1 MATVSR
7 LQQRAV
13 NAAALLPHE
22 LHPVL
27 TRVYAA
33 RGALDAA
40 SIAPRLAALHPP
52 HSFSGMAAA
61 VALLGDVL
69 ARDGRILI
77 VGDYDC
83 DGATGIAV
91 GVRGLRL
98 LGARHIDYAVPNR
111 FVHGYGLSPALVA
124 TLAQAPDLLITVD
137 NGIAALEGVAAARAH
152 GCRVLVTDH
161 HLPGAVLP
169 AADAILNPN
178 LPGET
183 FASNALAGVGVMF
196 YLLLGLRA
204 ALRAQG
210 HYRDS
215 REPDLTP
222 LLDLVAL
229 GTVADL
235 VPLDANNRALARAGL
250 ARMRGG
256 RSTSGIAALFAVS
269 GRDARSATAGDL
281 GFALAPRINAAGR
294 LDDMRIGI
302 ECLLTDDTARAALLA
317 AQLHAINAER
327 RDVQAG
333 MLDEALALADAD
345 RAADTWGV
353 CLYQPGWHEG
363 VVGLVAARL
372 KEQLHRPVVA
382 FAPAAGAPGELRGSA
397 RSIPGLHIRDVLV
410 DVAAAYP
417 GLLPR
422 FGGHAMAAGLSLRS
436 TDYARFV
443 RAFDAAVR
451 ARLDPAAL
459 TPVLWTDGELQPGE
473 FSLDLARALRDGGPW
488 GQGFPEPLFEGHFVC
503 LHWRPLS
510 GGHWRLRLQALPHG
524 PELDAVHFQPPGE
537 RPPTSMRAA
546 YRLQLDT
553 WQGRERLQLLLQHIE
568 SE

>member
-13 NAAALLPHE
+13 NAAALLPQA

-27 TRVYAA
+27 ARVYAA

-52 HSFSGMAAA
+52 QGFSGMAAA

-69 ARDGRILI
+69 AHDGRILI

-91 GVRGLRL
+91 GVRGLRM
-98 LGARHIDYAVPNR
+98 LGARHVDYAVPNR

-137 NGIAALEGVAAARAH
+137 NGIAALDGVLAARAR

-161 HLPGAVLP
+161 HLPGAALP
-169 AADAILNPN
+169 VADAILNPN

-183 FASNALAGVGVMF
+183 FASRALAGVGVMF

-210 HYRDS
+210 HYRDG

-256 RSTSGIAALFAVS
+256 RSTPGIAALFAVS

-302 ECLLTDDTARAALLA
+302 ECLLTDDPARAAMLA

-345 RAADTWGV
+345 RAADAWGV

-363 VVGLVAARL
+363 VVGLVAARI

-382 FAPAAGAPGELRGSA
+382 FAPAAGASGELRGSA
-397 RSIPGLHIRDVLV
+397 RSIPGLHIRDVLA
-410 DVAAAYP
+410 DVAAAHP

-436 TDYARFV
+436 SDYACFA

-459 TPVLWTDGELQPGE
+459 TPVLWTDGELQPDE

-488 GQGFPEPLFEGHFVC
+488 GQGFPEPLFEGHFAC

-524 PELDAVHFQPPGE
+524 PELDAVYFQPPGE
-537 RPPTSMRAA
+537 RPPMSMRAA
-546 YRLQLDT
+546 YRLQLDA

>member
-1 MATVSR
+1 MAAVSR
-7 LQQRAV
+7 LRQRMV

-27 TRVYAA
+27 ARVYAA

-137 NGIAALEGVAAARAH
+137 NGIAALEGVAAARAR
-152 GCRVLVTDH
+152 GSRVLVTDH
-161 HLPGAVLP
+161 HLPGVALP

-183 FASNALAGVGVMF
+183 FASSALAGVGVMF

-210 HYRDS
+210 RYHNAA
-215 REPDLTP
+215 EPDLTP

-256 RSTSGIAALFAVS
+256 RSTPGIAALFAVS
-269 GRDARSATAGDL
+269 GRDARTAAASDL

-302 ECLLTDDTARAALLA
+302 ECLLTDDAARAAMLA

-397 RSIPGLHIRDVLV
+397 RSIPGLHIRDVLA
-410 DVAAAYP
+410 DVAAAHP

-422 FGGHAMAAGLSLRS
+422 FGGHAMAAGLNLRS
-436 TDYARFV
+436 ADYARFA
-443 RAFDAAVR
+443 RAFDVAVR

-459 TPVLWTDGELQPGE
+459 TPLLWTDGELQPGE

-503 LHWRPLS
+503 LHWRLLS
-510 GGHWRLRLQALPHG
+510 GGHWRLRLQTLPHG
-524 PELDAVHFQPPGE
+524 PELDAVYFQPHGE